1 MKDLIPSE
9 CGWNYLS
16 KDIYKKVFN
25 LYWLTSLSKQA
36 SQCTSD
42 TRRKSRQEKE
52 EWGMRMV
59 GWEWQTL
66 KLKGAVLYICNFVDD
81 SEFKIFTCGCWCWI
95 LCKGKRKHK
104 YTCLYPTAQIFIQ
117 SFTFWIVAVEAEI
130 FQCVWA
136 ANKLVFIVADKGNNF
151 VVW

>member
-25 LYWLTSLSKQA
+25 LYWLTSLSEQA

-42 TRRKSRQEKE
+42 TRRKSRKEKE
-52 EWGMRMV
+52 EWGMTMV

-81 SEFKIFTCGCWCWI
+81 SEFKIFTCECWCWI

-104 YTCLYPTAQIFIQ
+104 YACLYPTAQIFIQ
-117 SFTFWIVAVEAEI
+117 CFTFWIVAVEAEL

-136 ANKLVFIVADKGNNF
+136 ENKLVFIVVDKGNNF